1 MWMRCGTETR
11 RAVSGKR
18 KPERVENMSESSL
31 NFWLFTALCIIA
43 AWGVRKVYQYIHE
56 MKEMI
61 ADIWWNSEKLV
72 AEWKIEQAETLVTS
86 DRPTDW
92 YMENVRHEIDELT
105 GGK

>member
-1 MWMRCGTETR
+1 M
-11 RAVSGKR
+11 SGKS
-18 KPERVENMSESSL
+18 KLERVENMSESSL

-43 AWGVRKVYQYIHE
+43 YWAVRWVITCVRE
-56 MKEMI
+56 MREMI
-61 ADIWWNSEKLV
+61 ADIWWNSEKMV
-72 AEWKIEQAETLVTS
+72 MEYRTKQAETLVTS